1 MPKEDKV
8 TVIKNKEPLKN
19 VRVLLIGAEISQI
32 ARERFAMETRHNI
45 LIIKKAQCDK
55 LEKQEI
61 VLVNSAFFLR
71 LRIPLER
78 NAIIIGTKGNAK
90 PHLRLK
96 LNQAYLKTDYR

>member
-32 ARERFAMETRHNI
+32 ARERFTMEIRDNI

-61 VLVNSAFFLR
+61 VLVNSSFFLR
-71 LRIPLER
+71 LRISLEL
-78 NAIIIGTKGNAK
+78 NAIFIGTKGTAK
-90 PHLRLK
+90 QHLRVK
-96 LNQAYLKTDYR
+96 LNQLYLKTDYR